1 MGNLAKDNE
10 QVSRLI
16 IADERPFL
24 SYLADNVLYLD
35 KSQEWALYYTIMHI
49 FFLNASQIFLKS
61 LFAPFLKIH
70 IEISYSRK

>member
-1 MGNLAKDNE
+1 MKLGDLVMGNLAKDNE

-49 FFLNASQIFLKS
+49 FF
-61 LFAPFLKIH
+61 
-70 IEISYSRK
+70 

>member
-1 MGNLAKDNE
+1 MKLGDLMMGNLAKDNE

-49 FFLNASQIFLKS
+49 FFKMLHRFSLNHYLHHF
-61 LFAPFLKIH
+61 
-70 IEISYSRK
+70 